1 MAISELVPSDAIDPL
16 EESEPAAKRARGQYL
31 PKDGLYPF
39 PIKGPDG
46 QIVAS
51 YLDM

>member
-1 MAISELVPSDAIDPL
+1 MANSEILPSEAIDPL
-16 EESEPAAKRARGQYL
+16 KESEPAAKRARVEYL

-39 PIKGPDG
+39 PTKGPDG

-51 YLDM
+51 YIDM